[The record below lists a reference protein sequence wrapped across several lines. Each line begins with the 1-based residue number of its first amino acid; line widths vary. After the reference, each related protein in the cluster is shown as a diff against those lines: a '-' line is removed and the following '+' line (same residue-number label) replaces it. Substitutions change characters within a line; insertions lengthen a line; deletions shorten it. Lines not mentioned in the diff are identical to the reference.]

1 MEVTPAETKALFRA
15 ESLSPGGVRLCN
27 FNQHGSMVWE
37 WFKEEY
43 LEDRQGRRYVLLRD
57 LSSPDDITGMN
68 CRILVKGEVVTLT
81 YIYEGQVDQ
90 SGTIMKVH
98 WNNQDLS
105 SAVVMNVGL
114 DPMEKQ

>member
-1 MEVTPAETKALFRA
+1 
-15 ESLSPGGVRLCN
+15 
-27 FNQHGSMVWE
+27 
-37 WFKEEY
+37 
-43 LEDRQGRRYVLLRD
+43 
-57 LSSPDDITGMN
+57 
-68 CRILVKGEVVTLT
+68 VKGEVVTLT